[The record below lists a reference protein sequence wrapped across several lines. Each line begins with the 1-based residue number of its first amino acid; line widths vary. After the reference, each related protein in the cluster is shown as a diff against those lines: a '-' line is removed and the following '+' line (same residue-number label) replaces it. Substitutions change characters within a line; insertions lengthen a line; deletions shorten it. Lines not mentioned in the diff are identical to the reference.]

1 MTLNKITIEKNVY
14 VPELKKRK
22 HLPCGYWTLGRK
34 SDYCVRNALEWA
46 MNKEGLF
53 LLF

>member
-1 MTLNKITIEKNVY
+1 MY
-14 VPELKKRK
+14 VPELTKRE
-22 HLPCGYWTLGRK
+22 HIPYNRHWTIGRK
-34 SDYCVRNALEWA
+34 SDYCVRNVQELA